1 MVYDGIKFYGP
12 YLRKDGRKHL
22 VYKLDGKHKSLS
34 YPKYLMECHLDRYL
48 EDWETVD
55 HIDEDFTNDDIN
67 NLRVISRLDNIA
79 RSVKRNHDLK
89 MICPECNKDFIVSG
103 NKINNVNS
111 NSKKGKAGPFCG
123 KSCAGKYGQKI
134 QVGELDKID
143 PIQHIKPKKYKNSDF
158 EK

>member
-34 YPKYLMECHLDRYL
+34 YPKYLMECHLGRYL
-48 EDWETVD
+48 EEWETVD

-79 RSVKRNHDLK
+79 RSVKRNHDVE
-89 MICPECNKDFIVSG
+89 MVCPECDVKFV
-103 NKINNVNS
+103 
-111 NSKKGKAGPFCG
+111 
-123 KSCAGKYGQKI
+123 
-134 QVGELDKID
+134 
-143 PIQHIKPKKYKNSDF
+143 KNLQ
-158 EK
+158 